1 MSLPFVFPK
10 TRTSISGS
18 SIHMQR
24 EASVSI
30 SDRYLRICFK
40 PRAYVRWNF
49 DHHFL
54 EETTLRTCMYLYFTF
69 QYTCV
74 ESFSGIACENIDKY
88 LFLRALQTY
97 LLRFF
102 SGIFS
107 LGKPTLRTV
116 FLIALFCFHA
126 CRKHDICWYIC
137 HVSTMFPCL
146 NADLLKC
153 LFFYHFCL
161 GGSCLFFLFRSK
173 HLAFKRFCG
182 LYLLTSYCLRKP
194 HLEQNWIQSY
204 LPQMQ
209 GGMLLTLTFFQR
221 RSFTFEFTHM
231 GCYLNYCLW
240 IYY

>member
-1 MSLPFVFPK
+1 MYDGILTIISWRKPHLEHACTYISRSIIHVWSLFQGLPA
-10 TRTSISGS
+10 RILISIYS
-18 SIHMQR
+18 
-24 EASVSI
+24 
-30 SDRYLRICFK
+30 
-40 PRAYVRWNF
+40 
-49 DHHFL
+49 
-54 EETTLRTCMYLYFTF
+54 
-69 QYTCV
+69 
-74 ESFSGIACENIDKY
+74 
-88 LFLRALQTY
+88 LRALLTY

-126 CRKHDICWYIC
+126 RRKHDICWYIC

-194 HLEQNWIQSY
+194 HLEQN
-204 LPQMQ
+204 
-209 GGMLLTLTFFQR
+209 
-221 RSFTFEFTHM
+221 
-231 GCYLNYCLW
+231 
-240 IYY
+240 

>member
-1 MSLPFVFPK
+1 MYDGIL
-10 TRTSISGS
+10 TIISWRKPHLEHACTYISRS
-18 SIHMQR
+18 SIHVWSLFQGLPAR
-24 EASVSI
+24 ILISI
-30 SDRYLRICFK
+30 YS
-40 PRAYVRWNF
+40 
-49 DHHFL
+49 
-54 EETTLRTCMYLYFTF
+54 
-69 QYTCV
+69 
-74 ESFSGIACENIDKY
+74 
-88 LFLRALQTY
+88 LRALQTY

-116 FLIALFCFHA
+116 FLIALLFCFHA

-173 HLAFKRFCG
+173 HLVFKRFCG

-194 HLEQNWIQSY
+194 HLEQN
-204 LPQMQ
+204 
-209 GGMLLTLTFFQR
+209 
-221 RSFTFEFTHM
+221 
-231 GCYLNYCLW
+231 
-240 IYY
+240 